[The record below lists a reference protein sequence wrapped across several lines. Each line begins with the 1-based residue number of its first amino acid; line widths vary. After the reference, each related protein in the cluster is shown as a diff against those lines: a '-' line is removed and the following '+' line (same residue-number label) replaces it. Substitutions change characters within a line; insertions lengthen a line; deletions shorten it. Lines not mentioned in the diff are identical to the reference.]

1 MKIKPKNAVTELKV
15 WDSENSF
22 YYVIK
27 DADGRE
33 MILNRG
39 SEYLE
44 FKIAQQEFKSRKSI
58 KK

>member
-22 YYVIK
+22 HYVIK

-44 FKIAQQEFKSRKSI
+44 FKIAQQEFKSIKSI